1 MIAVDDK
8 AGSSFTWAI
17 EVQGLTKSFGNYQ
30 ALKGIDLKVKK
41 GERLVIFGPNG
52 AGKTTLIKLLSTL
65 SKPSAGRI
73 RLDGIDIHDDPVQ
86 VRRKISVVSHET
98 FLYDSLTL
106 YENLKF
112 YGRMY
117 DVPDLEYRISEVASQ
132 MQLESRLYDRVGTL
146 SRGLQQRA
154 SIARAVIQNPS
165 IMLLDEPEVGLDPHG
180 VIMMRDVLDILD
192 HPDRTVV
199 MTTHNLGQGLDLSN
213 QVVIISKG
221 KLVYEACKNE
231 IETENFQ
238 GIYDH
243 YTGISK

>member
-8 AGSSFTWAI
+8 AGSSFMWAI
-17 EVQGLTKSFGNYQ
+17 EVQGLTKSFGNCH
-30 ALKGIDLKVKK
+30 ALRGIDLKVEK
-41 GERLVIFGPNG
+41 GECLVIFGPNG

-65 SKPSAGRI
+65 SKPSAGTI
-73 RLDGIDIHDDPVQ
+73 RLDGIDIRDDPVQ

-98 FLYDSLTL
+98 FLYDNLTL

-112 YGRMY
+112 YGKMY
-117 DVPDLEYRISEVASQ
+117 DVPDLERRISEVASQ
-132 MQLESRLYDRVGTL
+132 MQVESRLYDRVGTL

-154 SIARAVIQNPS
+154 SIARAVIQDPS

-199 MTTHNLGQGLDLSN
+199 MTTHNLEQGLDLGN
-213 QVVIISKG
+213 QVVILNKG
-221 KLVYEACKNE
+221 KLVYQAFRHE
-231 IETENFQ
+231 IGTGNFR

-243 YTGISK
+243 YTGMSK

>member
-1 MIAVDDK
+1 VNDNT
-8 AGSSFTWAI
+8 GSSLTLAI
-17 EVQGLTKSFGNYQ
+17 DAQRLTKSFGNYH
-30 ALKGIDLKVKK
+30 ALRGIDLKVKK

-65 SKPSAGRI
+65 SKPSDGSI
-73 RLDGIDIHDDPVQ
+73 RLDGINIHDNPVQ
-86 VRRKISVVSHET
+86 VRSKISVVSHET
-98 FLYDSLTL
+98 FLYENLTL

-117 DVPDLEYRISEVASQ
+117 GVPDLECRISEVVSQ
-132 MQLESRLYDRVGTL
+132 MQVESRLYDRVGTL

-154 SIARAVIQNPS
+154 SIARAIIQNPS

-180 VIMMRDVLDILD
+180 VIMMREVLNILE

-199 MTTHNLGQGLDLSN
+199 MTTHNLEQGLDLCN
-213 QVVIISKG
+213 QVMILNKG
-221 KLVYEACKNE
+221 KLVYEAFKHE
-231 IETENFQ
+231 IVTENFR

-243 YTGISK
+243 YTEMNK

>member
-8 AGSSFTWAI
+8 AGSALTWAI
-17 EVQGLTKSFGNYQ
+17 EVQGLAKSFGNYH
-30 ALKGIDLKVKK
+30 ALRDIDLKVKK

-52 AGKTTLIKLLSTL
+52 AGKTTMIKLLSTL
-65 SKPSAGRI
+65 SKPSAGKI
-73 RLDGIDIHDDPVQ
+73 RLDGIDISNDPVQ
-86 VRRKISVVSHET
+86 VRRKVSVVSHET

-117 DVPDLEYRISEVASQ
+117 DVPNLECRISEVASQ
-132 MQLESRLYDRVGTL
+132 MQVESRLYDRVGTL

-154 SIARAVIQNPS
+154 SIARAVVQDPS

-180 VIMMRDVLDILD
+180 VIMMRDALDILD

-199 MTTHNLGQGLDLSN
+199 MTTHNLEQGLNMSD
-213 QVVIISKG
+213 QVVILDRG
-221 KLVYEACKNE
+221 KLVYEALRHE

-238 GIYDH
+238 EIYDRC
-243 YTGISK
+243 TRMSK